1 MTGKRIRGVVG
12 YVFAEKEDFSLEH
25 RLVLSAI
32 VVGVLIALMG
42 SVINLVLSTSLIAVI
57 IPLLLSVLVLILYYF
72 VRFKRIVEPVIIP
85 VIFISITGIST
96 IWIFNGGINGSNI
109 MPSFV
114 ILILGLV
121 TVKDKLKKYVIIFF
135 VAVNIFI
142 LLIQLYRPDLIT
154 AFPTETDRWVDNLL
168 TFIYSSL
175 LIYFIISFVH
185 KNYNIERHR
194 AEESEK
200 NMKQL
205 NVDKDRFMAILA
217 HDLKSPFNALLGFSE
232 ELKDNVRTLSI
243 DQIESYV
250 TNINSSAQNS
260 FNLLEDLL
268 IWARLQQGQMPYRP
282 QKLNFIEIYRNV
294 SAVLKSNAD
303 AKNISV
309 NCFTSDD
316 ISVYADPDMLKTILR
331 NLLSNAIKFTN
342 KGGTI
347 NISATLTF
355 SNTTIVISD
364 NGIGILPDD
373 LTKLFDISKIYTT
386 RGTEKEKGTGLGL
399 VLCKELVVRHGGKI
413 WVESQPGIGSDVKFI
428 LPIAI

>member
-1 MTGKRIRGVVG
+1 MIGKKIRSVIS
-12 YVFAEKEDFSLEH
+12 YIFAEEENFSLEH
-25 RLVLSAI
+25 RLVLSSI
-32 VVGVLIALMG
+32 IVGVLIALLG
-42 SVINLVLSTSLIAVI
+42 SIINLVLSTSLIAVI

-85 VIFISITGIST
+85 IITVSIIGIST
-96 IWIFNGGINGSNI
+96 IWIFNGGMNGSNI
-109 MPSFV
+109 MPAFV
-114 ILILGLV
+114 IFILGLV
-121 TVKDKLKKYVIIFF
+121 TVKDKTKKYVLLFF
-135 VAVNIFI
+135 VAVNVFI
-142 LLIQLYRPDLIT
+142 LLIQFYRPDLIT
-154 AFPTETDRWVDNLL
+154 DFPTETDRWVDYLL
-168 TFIYSSL
+168 TFIYSSI

-185 KNYNIERHR
+185 KNYKIERQR

-217 HDLKSPFNALLGFSE
+217 HDLKSPFNSLLGFSE
-232 ELKDNVRTLSI
+232 ELKDNVKTLSI

-250 TNINSSAQNS
+250 ASINSSAQNS

-268 IWARLQQGQMPYRP
+268 IWARVQQGQIPFKP
-282 QKLNFIEIYRNV
+282 QKLNFKEVYRNV
-294 SAVLKSNAD
+294 TTVLKSNAD
-303 AKNISV
+303 VKNITV

-316 ISVYADPDMLKTILR
+316 ITVYADPDMLKTILR

-347 NISATLTF
+347 NISATLTL

-373 LTKLFDISKIYTT
+373 LAKLFDISKIYTT
-386 RGTEKEKGTGLGL
+386 KGTEKEKGTGLGL
-399 VLCKELVVRHGGKI
+399 LLCKELVVRHGGKI
-413 WVESQPGIGSDVKFI
+413 WVESQPGIGSDVKFT